1 MNTLTSISALSP
13 TKAYSIA
20 PDIAELLWFAD
31 GPKQNYFP
39 KEDSAYSSF
48 RYFDVI
54 VTLPYRE
61 EPSALYMNLPISKV
75 VRTTDRPPYYP
86 SYKKLS
92 PDQRRH
98 YFEFLMDPYSGKSDI
113 GYVFIFYYGLERHL
127 LQGKYEEA
135 FEIILKL
142 RDVYDYP
149 SFQWYSA
156 NSIILSCIL
165 HQKTDY
171 AIRFIE
177 SIDNV
182 HELKMPAS
190 LYFLCKAGLNIPVSA
205 FEIMTYAKEIGFNNN
220 RYIKMHPD
228 LFLEYMMKNIK
239 QRHGTEVLFF
249 RNLFE
254 STPHLHQRITYRKYS
269 LFANTSLA
277 GEEIEVPDIL
287 SVGSVSDELFSLLKA
302 THENVK
308 SELAAR
314 RKEARK

>member
-98 YFEFLMDPYSGKSDI
+98 YFEFLM
-113 GYVFIFYYGLERHL
+113 
-127 LQGKYEEA
+127 
-135 FEIILKL
+135 
-142 RDVYDYP
+142 
-149 SFQWYSA
+149 
-156 NSIILSCIL
+156 LSLI
-165 HQKTDY
+165 H
-171 AIRFIE
+171 I
-177 SIDNV
+177 
-182 HELKMPAS
+182 
-190 LYFLCKAGLNIPVSA
+190 
-205 FEIMTYAKEIGFNNN
+205 
-220 RYIKMHPD
+220 
-228 LFLEYMMKNIK
+228 
-239 QRHGTEVLFF
+239 
-249 RNLFE
+249 
-254 STPHLHQRITYRKYS
+254 
-269 LFANTSLA
+269 
-277 GEEIEVPDIL
+277 
-287 SVGSVSDELFSLLKA
+287 
-302 THENVK
+302 
-308 SELAAR
+308 
-314 RKEARK
+314 